1 MMRIRTTLLLI
12 MLLWTPLGL
21 AWSAKG
27 HEQIAQAAFAKLTP
41 AQQNAYVK
49 LLSNSKV
56 TRPKD
61 SAGAQVAHLARWPDQ
76 LRDISLR
83 TLFQKYGSGEVPRA
97 LRAYSQQNT
106 NKWHYENRL
115 YVDEQDRVFQAAERG
130 GGRTCPPARD
140 GELLVVWP
148 KLLKAYQQVADPRDK
163 TLLLGLILHFASDA
177 YQPLHLTAGLKPN
190 CRHDAGG
197 NGFCVDPGNQGFT
210 QKKERC
216 KLSLHKAWDRG
227 FGIFDKK
234 FSAST
239 ARLRG
244 NAASLDEVVN
254 MHRNWADDLY
264 PTAEEPFGSQAYQAR
279 ARKIAQM
286 SASRATA
293 HLTQLLKDLVPR

>member
-1 MMRIRTTLLLI
+1 MTKIKTTLLLI
-12 MLLWTPLGL
+12 LVLCTPVCL

-41 AQQNAYVK
+41 AQQNAYVQ
-49 LLSNSKV
+49 LLSSNKV

-61 SAGAQVAHLARWPDQ
+61 SAGAQIGHLARWPDQ
-76 LRDISLR
+76 LRDIPLR

-97 LRAYSQQNT
+97 LRSYSQQNT
-106 NKWHYENRL
+106 NKWHYENSL
-115 YVDEQDRVFQAAERG
+115 YVDEQDRVFDAAERG
-130 GGRTCPPARD
+130 GRSCPPARD
-140 GELLVVWP
+140 GELLKVWP
-148 KLLKAYQQVADPRDK
+148 KLLKAYRQSPDPRDK
-163 TLLLGLILHFASDA
+163 TLLLGMILHLASDA
-177 YQPLHLTAGLKPN
+177 YQPLHLTAGLKTN

-197 NGFCVDPGNQGFT
+197 NGFCVDTGHQGFT
-210 QKKERC
+210 QQKQRC
-216 KLSLHKAWDRG
+216 KLSLHQAWDRG

-234 FSAST
+234 FAAST

-244 NAASLDEVVN
+244 NAENLTEVIT
-254 MHRNWADDLY
+254 MHRSWADDLY
-264 PTAEEPFGSQAYQAR
+264 PTTEQPFSSEAYQKR